1 DDIMTEY
8 HPSSYI
14 PRRIQPFEEYGQE
27 DNEAP
32 SPPMSKSP
40 WEPFQTRADFEFA
53 EIALKSSLKRDQ
65 IDSLIKLINA
75 VATGSM
81 RFSLTSE
88 AQLRDVWDAASNQ
101 LTPFE
106 KHTIT
111 VPYKN
116 ETREFNVYGRD
127 VWEWVLDLLKNPT
140 LSQHWHW
147 NPTRLYRYTGSDWE
161 RFIHEPWT
169 GDRLWEVQS
178 KLPPGATAFGIII
191 YADKTRLSSF
201 GTQKGYPVVARVAHL
216 PAEIRN
222 SEGVGGGCVVGWL
235 PIVDNDSAEDG
246 KTSFADFKRVVW
258 HKGFLPFMNNVAQH
272 SRTGYHVKCAD
283 EILRWIWIFI
293 LILSAD
299 YEEQCFMALIR
310 GANGLCPCPI
320 CLVPSSQLADVSVEH
335 PLRTSVDSA
344 KLLKT
349 AKALP
354 TKAEQEAVLK
364 KYGLRSIQNSFWKI
378 ANTDVHKALSFDR
391 LHAYHLGLFGD
402 HLWPEIK
409 AHVNNIGR
417 DAAIMVDDQAS
428 KIPRWRGFN
437 HFDNIMGIN
446 FTDGRKLEDMSKLA
460 IFATHNI
467 LSTRPGSAEYLLLR
481 CLRSYLVLD
490 MYLSFE
496 VHTSRRL
503 AEGQEELLRFSKLI
517 KEYSSKMGGS
527 KNWNFPKAHSH
538 QHAFQDIKEKGVTRN
553 YNTKPNEKMHRSLKK
568 AYQQTNYKDIADQ
581 ILTRS
586 HNHQVASLIRSR
598 IDDYDAYIDYMKNGP
613 IQEDIDN
620 DGLSN
625 ISFGSAHIHLGA
637 AEKPVEISAL
647 RNIPNAHAAFSNFH
661 KHLGSFLGSFLAA
674 QGLRFAN
681 YPVKV
686 TEYRL
691 LKVNYESYETWRT
704 ATDLLRC
711 NPDFHGKPRY
721 DYVLLKTTERPIF
734 AQLIFV
740 FTYLVKNVID
750 SSTPNGS
757 LQ

>member
-14 PRRIQPFEEYGQE
+14 PWRIQPFEEYGQE

-53 EIALKSSLKRDQ
+53 EIALKSSLKWDQ

-116 ETREFNVYGRD
+116 ETREFNVYGQD

-161 RFIHEPWT
+161 RLIHEPWT

-222 SEGVGGGCVVGWL
+222 SKGVGGGCVVGWL

-299 YEEQCFMALIR
+299 YEEQCFMALIH

-335 PLRTSVDSA
+335 PLRTSA
-344 KLLKT
+344 
-349 AKALP
+349 
-354 TKAEQEAVLK
+354 
-364 KYGLRSIQNSFWKI
+364 
-378 ANTDVHKALSFDR
+378 
-391 LHAYHLGLFGD
+391 
-402 HLWPEIK
+402 
-409 AHVNNIGR
+409 
-417 DAAIMVDDQAS
+417 
-428 KIPRWRGFN
+428 
-437 HFDNIMGIN
+437 
-446 FTDGRKLEDMSKLA
+446 
-460 IFATHNI
+460 
-467 LSTRPGSAEYLLLR
+467 GSAEYLLLC
-481 CLRSYLVLD
+481 CLHSYLVLN

-661 KHLGSFLGSFLAA
+661 KHIGSFLGSFLAA

-691 LKVNYESYETWRT
+691 LKVNYESYEMWRT
-704 ATDLLRC
+704 VTDLLRC
-711 NPDFHGKPRY
+711 NPDFHGKPWY

-740 FTYLVKNVID
+740 FTYLVKNDILYPLALIMPMDGRTGVEHSKDRDLGFYRLKLNPRTQYEIAPLHSIIRGALVVPDYEHSDEFLIVDIID
-750 SSTPNGS
+750 ADMFLRLQS
-757 LQ
+757 LVSVAKSC